1 MSAKRDITGLLRFAA
16 LLAWLLAAVVLAQA
30 VRQSGSVQARLS
42 TRMADLGAVAGF
54 ERKARALVRAE
65 DAFFATYP
73 TPSDPKKR
81 TPPLDLAAL
90 AVQSLSGAA
99 TNSAR
104 EIKREALG
112 RCTVVRVLVE
122 AEQAPLAA
130 LSPLIESA
138 ETAYPPW
145 RLVAATIE
153 PDSPKAGKGRIRLE
167 FETLL
172 DNAKISPEHALEK

>member
-1 MSAKRDITGLLRFAA
+1 MSAKRDITGLLRFTA

-30 VRQSGSVQARLS
+30 LKQSASFQARLGA
-42 TRMADLGAVAGF
+42 RMTDLEGVAGY
-54 ERKARALVRAE
+54 ERKARALDRAKE
-65 DAFFATYP
+65 AFFSAYP
-73 TPSDPKKR
+73 APSDARKR

-90 AVQSLSGAA
+90 AGQALSGAA

-104 EIKREALG
+104 EIQRAEWG
-112 RCTVVRVLVE
+112 RVRAVRVVVE

-145 RLVAATIE
+145 RLIAATIA

-172 DNAKISPEHALEK
+172 DNTKVIHENAVEK